1 MKCRYCFRMLREIP
15 HTPAEIEPHCT
26 APGCLWCTEC
36 AAGQTPVSPG
46 WQGYQRRLTGRD
58 GTPGIAA

>member
-15 HTPAEIEPHCT
+15 HTPAEIEPHCL
-26 APGCLWCTEC
+26 AARCLWCREC

-46 WQGYQRRLTGRD
+46 WPGTYPPLASD
-58 GTPGIAA
+58 GGGTEKVA